1 MAQNGGEHSQQ
12 QSHHN
17 GTDAEACQRI
27 PLQLTEDEQKYIIG
41 MQGNLWTEHVATF
54 DHAMYMFLPRTSAIA
69 EASWSH
75 NNKDFERYTTN
86 LNNLVKFYEA
96 YGYNYAKSYWRE
108 GK

>member
-1 MAQNGGEHSQQ
+1 
-12 QSHHN
+12 
-17 GTDAEACQRI
+17 
-27 PLQLTEDEQKYIIG
+27 

-75 NNKDFERYTTN
+75 DNKDFERYTKN

-96 YGYNYAKSYWRE
+96 YGYNYAKSFWRE